1 MPTISGY
8 KFVVDL
14 EDRGVT
20 MSLRN
25 MKAAA
30 QALKAE
36 MRANF
41 SILQS
46 GEGSFAAYHM
56 LLNNT
61 ARLLQI

>member
-8 KFVVDL
+8 KFVIDL

-36 MRANF
+36 MKNK
-41 SILQS
+41 
-46 GEGSFAAYHM
+46 
-56 LLNNT
+56 
-61 ARLLQI
+61 